1 MGRRKKH
8 RRGLKKPQLFWRTF
22 YFYFY
27 PKLMNK
33 IFSKKKKKKKKK
45 PLYYG
50 EWNDELYL
58 DINIYEGVL
67 K

>member
-8 RRGLKKPQLFWRTF
+8 RRGLKMPQLFWRTF

-33 IFSKKKKKKKKK
+33 IFSKKKKNFIIESGMMNYIWILIFTK
-45 PLYYG
+45 
-50 EWNDELYL
+50 EF
-58 DINIYEGVL
+58 
-67 K
+67 

>member
-8 RRGLKKPQLFWRTF
+8 RRGLKMPQLFWRTF

-27 PKLMNK
+27 PKLINK
-33 IFSKKKKKKKKK
+33 IFSKKKKK
-45 PLYYG
+45 LYYRK
-50 EWNDELYL
+50 WNDELYL
-58 DINIYEGVL
+58 DINIYKGVL